1 MNRTIRLFLL
11 LGLAIAATNL
21 VEAAPP
27 RFAAEIAAFEASDKT
42 NPPPRNAILFT
53 GASSIRKWKTLAR
66 DFPDHKVINRGFGGS
81 QIIDAIYYFDR
92 IVTPYHPKMIVFYS
106 GGNDINSGKTPE
118 MVVDDFKTF
127 VQKVETTLP
136 DTKVAFI
143 SINASPVRWK
153 DVEKVK
159 QANRAIAAFMAKSDR
174 RMFIDTYSAM
184 LDANGRPRPEL
195 YLQDRLHPNAKGYA
209 IWTSVIAPYLNR

>member
-1 MNRTIRLFLL
+1 
-11 LGLAIAATNL
+11 
-21 VEAAPP
+21 
-27 RFAAEIAAFEASDKT
+27 
-42 NPPPRNAILFT
+42 
-53 GASSIRKWKTLAR
+53 
-66 DFPDHKVINRGFGGS
+66 
-81 QIIDAIYYFDR
+81 
-92 IVTPYHPKMIVFYS
+92 VFYS